1 MEDEDTSFTH
11 LKEKID
17 ELSTKMD
24 VLSTQMEQIIAYLKK
39 MDIKLKIQC
48 EYCGALYDK
57 YNNNEEVIE
66 CPCVKCEQCGKYSKT
81 VKRCYFH
88 EYSPT
93 KVCDSCNKCT
103 KELYEKYPE
112 LLPYSLCG
120 NRCFPLF
127 NTFNN

>member
-1 MEDEDTSFTH
+1 MEDTSFTH

-17 ELSTKMD
+17 ELSTKID
-24 VLSTQMEQIIAYLKK
+24 VLSTQMEQIMAYLKK

-66 CPCVKCEQCGKYSKT
+66 CPCVKCGRCENYSRT
-81 VKRCYFH
+81 VKQCYFH
-88 EYSPT
+88 THPLSA
-93 KVCDSCNKCT
+93 VCDSCNKCT

-112 LLPYSLCG
+112 YLPFSLCS
-120 NRCFPLF
+120 NNCVVLF
-127 NTFNN
+127 NIKNNK